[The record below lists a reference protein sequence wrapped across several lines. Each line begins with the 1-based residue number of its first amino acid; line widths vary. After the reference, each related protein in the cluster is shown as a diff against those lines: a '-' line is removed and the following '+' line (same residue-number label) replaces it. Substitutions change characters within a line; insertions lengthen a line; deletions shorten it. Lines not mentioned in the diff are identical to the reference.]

1 MHGIRKFGLILLFL
15 WFLIAVVADLFGI
28 LLFFPF
34 SIGISGQE
42 EMFRLY
48 VIRLAVGCLL
58 LLIIFRYLCQLRPWP
73 SLIVV
78 YWYAIFFIIS
88 SCIYAVKM
96 DIKLDELHYLIWAV
110 IFSVLIRLEIRQKVR
125 ETRESIYKRDY
136 F

>member
-1 MHGIRKFGLILLFL
+1 MNYIRKFGLILLFL
-15 WFLIAVVADLFGI
+15 WVAVALVADLFGI
-28 LLFFPF
+28 KLFFPF
-34 SIGISGQE
+34 STEISGQE
-42 EMFRLY
+42 EIFRLY
-48 VIRLAVGCLL
+48 SVRFAVGCLL

-88 SCIYAVKM
+88 SCIHAVKM
-96 DIKLDELHYLIWAV
+96 DIKLDELHYLIWVV
-110 IFSVLIRLEIRQKVR
+110 IFSVLIRLEIRQKVK

>member
-1 MHGIRKFGLILLFL
+1 MHSIRKFGLILLFF
-15 WFLIAVVADLFGI
+15 WFAVALVTDLFGI
-28 LLFFPF
+28 KLFFPF
-34 SIGISGQE
+34 STEISGQE
-42 EMFRLY
+42 EIFRLY
-48 VIRLAVGCLL
+48 SVRFAVGCLL

-96 DIKLDELHYLIWAV
+96 DIKLDELHHLIWAV

>member
-1 MHGIRKFGLILLFL
+1 MHRIRKFGLILLFF
-15 WFLIAVVADLFGI
+15 WFALALLADLFGTK
-28 LLFFPF
+28 LFFPF
-34 SIGISGQE
+34 STEIGRQE

-48 VIRLAVGCLL
+48 SVRFAIGCLL

-88 SCIYAVKM
+88 SCIHAVKM
-96 DIKLDELHYLIWAV
+96 DIKLDELHYLIWVV
-110 IFSVLIRLEIRQKVR
+110 IFSVLIRLEIRQKVK

>member
-1 MHGIRKFGLILLFL
+1 MHSIRKFGLILLFF
-15 WFLIAVVADLFGI
+15 WFAVALVTDLFGI
-28 LLFFPF
+28 KLFFPF
-34 SIGISGQE
+34 STEISGQE

-48 VIRLAVGCLL
+48 SVRFAVGCLL

-96 DIKLDELHYLIWAV
+96 DIKLDELHHLIWAV

>member
-110 IFSVLIRLEIRQKVR
+110 IFSVLIRLEIRQKAR

>member
-1 MHGIRKFGLILLFL
+1 MNSIRKFGLILLFL
-15 WFLIAVVADLFGI
+15 WFAAALVADLFGI
-28 LLFFPF
+28 KLFFPF
-34 SIGISGQE
+34 STEISGQE
-42 EMFRLY
+42 EIFRLY
-48 VIRLAVGCLL
+48 SVRFAVGCLL
-58 LLIIFRYLCQLRPWP
+58 LLIIFRHLCQLRPWP

-96 DIKLDELHYLIWAV
+96 DIKLDELHYLIWVV
-110 IFSVLIRLEIRQKVR
+110 IFSVLIRLEIRQKVK

>member
-1 MHGIRKFGLILLFL
+1 MHSIRKFGLILLFF
-15 WFLIAVVADLFGI
+15 WFAVALVTDLFGI
-28 LLFFPF
+28 KLFFPF
-34 SIGISGQE
+34 STEISGQE

-48 VIRLAVGCLL
+48 SVRFAVGCLL

-88 SCIYAVKM
+88 SCMYAVKM
-96 DIKLDELHYLIWAV
+96 DIKLDELHHLIWAV

>member
-1 MHGIRKFGLILLFL
+1 MQRIRKFGLILLFF
-15 WFLIAVVADLFGI
+15 WFAVALVTDLFGI
-28 LLFFPF
+28 KLFFPF
-34 SIGISGQE
+34 STEISGQE
-42 EMFRLY
+42 EIFRLY
-48 VIRLAVGCLL
+48 SVRFAVGCLL

-96 DIKLDELHYLIWAV
+96 DIKLDELHHLIWAV

>member
-28 LLFFPF
+28 PLFFPF